1 MTARVKGGK
10 KWRTVRLPE
19 DVAASVDSQ
28 FREPYLPFYAKIQRL
43 LDSYD
48 LSHPKTAP
56 APSPEVL
63 A

>member
-1 MTARVKGGK
+1 MTERVKGGK

-19 DVAASVDSQ
+19 DLASAVDSQ
-28 FREPYLPFYAKIQRL
+28 FRDPYLPFYAKIQRL

-56 APSPEVL
+56 AASPEVP